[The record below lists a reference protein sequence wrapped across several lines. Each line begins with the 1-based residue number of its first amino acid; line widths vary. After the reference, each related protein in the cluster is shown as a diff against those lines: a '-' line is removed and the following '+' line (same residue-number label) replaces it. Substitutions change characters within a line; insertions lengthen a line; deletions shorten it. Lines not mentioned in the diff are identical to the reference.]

1 MLLKM
6 QLEASTK
13 LLDFFDGIHKSMNS
27 SRESILEKSHIY
39 KYYIGLI
46 YLIFKS
52 IMLQAKY
59 CRIENIAIFQNS
71 KHIVSLK
78 LQRD

>member
-27 SRESILEKSHIY
+27 SREHILEKSHIY

-46 YLIFKS
+46 YLIF
-52 IMLQAKY
+52 
-59 CRIENIAIFQNS
+59 
-71 KHIVSLK
+71 LK
-78 LQRD
+78 V